1 MNAAEHQPAVDGDSP
16 APAVRSETLCML
28 AWARLWS
35 PIVDDAARAETW
47 DALGLPGGFE
57 AQRRTYWNTFHAG
70 VPQPPVPMQ
79 LHALLQ
85 CDGAHLRET
94 LLRVAGHLEVEPG
107 VQRLP
112 PDHLA
117 LLCELLA
124 LAIEREERVLV
135 KELIE
140 RYLEPWVQAALAAVP
155 AGQAGTREL
164 LLAFADDARR
174 AAR

>member
-1 MNAAEHQPAVDGDSP
+1 
-16 APAVRSETLCML
+16 ML

-35 PIVDDAARAETW
+35 PLVDDAARAGTW
-47 DALGLPGGFE
+47 EALDLPCGFE

-70 VPQPPVPMQ
+70 VPHPPVPMP

-94 LLRVAGHLEVEPG
+94 LLRVAEHLDVEPG
-107 VQRLP
+107 AQRLP

-117 LLCELLA
+117 LFCELLA

-135 KELIE
+135 EELSE
-140 RYLEPWVQAALAAVP
+140 RYLEPWLQAALAAAP
-155 AGQAGTREL
+155 AGQAGPREL
-164 LLAFADDARR
+164 LLAFADDARH
-174 AAR
+174 ATK